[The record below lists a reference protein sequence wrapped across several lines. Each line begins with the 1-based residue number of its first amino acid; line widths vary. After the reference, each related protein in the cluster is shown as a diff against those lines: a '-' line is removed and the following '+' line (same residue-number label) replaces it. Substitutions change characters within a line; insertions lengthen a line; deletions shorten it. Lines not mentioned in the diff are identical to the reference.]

1 MHMLSNRFFNK
12 MNKMQKPPLFP
23 KKYKEKGVYYL

>member
-12 MNKMQKPPLFP
+12 MNKMQNPPLFP
-23 KKYKEKGVYYL
+23 KKYKEKGGYYL